1 MGYWRG
7 RDNWDYYSDS
17 RPRRVEGGMKTKK
30 ERGAIGETW
39 WSKRWLHVLES
50 FGMGTRLARGR
61 SYARQGQVLSI
72 DVQPGVVK
80 AKVQGSRS
88 QPYKIE
94 IHLQPLSPT
103 AWDQVTEAMASQAIF
118 AAKLLAG
125 EMPSNIEDA
134 FGAVSLSLFPT
145 LEKDLQTECSCP
157 DWANPCKHIAAV
169 YYILAESFDEDPF
182 LLFKLRGR
190 SKEQIIE
197 VLRQKRAAALPSDN
211 SSSSVEDS
219 SGGAEQRLVRLEDQL
234 STFWQAGE
242 ALDSFAVNPHNPEVD
257 KAILKRLGEAP
268 FSVGRQNINLL
279 LSTAYDVV
287 HEAAR
292 RKIEA
297 WQVAEDQ
304 RRPE

>member
-7 RDNWDYYSDS
+7 SDDWDYYSES
-17 RPRRVEGGMKTKK
+17 RPRRVEGGLKTKK

-61 SYARQGQVLSI
+61 SYAREGQVLSI

-94 IHLQPLSPT
+94 IHLQPLSP
-103 AWDQVTEAMASQAIF
+103 AEWDQVTEAMASQAIF

-125 EMPSNIEDA
+125 EMPTNIEDA
-134 FGAVSLSLFPT
+134 FGAVNLSLFPT
-145 LEKDLQTECSCP
+145 LEKDLQTTCNCP

-190 SKEQIIE
+190 SKEQIIA
-197 VLRQKRAAALPSDN
+197 VLRQKRAATLPSEH
-211 SSSSVEDS
+211 SSSSAEDGAS
-219 SGGAEQRLVRLEDQL
+219 AAEQRLIRLEDQL

-242 ALDSFAVNPHNPEVD
+242 ALDAFAVNPHNPEVD
-257 KAILKRLGEAP
+257 KAVLKRLGEAP
-268 FSVGRQNINLL
+268 FAVGRQNIGQL

-287 HEAAR
+287 HEAAQ
-292 RKIEA
+292 RKTA
-297 WQVAEDQ
+297 ALQVAGDQ
-304 RRPE
+304 QRPE